1 MGRVRKNPE
10 ERREE
15 LAAAA
20 LALFCSQGY
29 GVTQVKD
36 ICTRAR
42 VAKGTFFYYFST
54 KEAVLQYIF
63 DEWARDFIAGY
74 LKQVKGKD
82 AVEKIR
88 LFLQAWKADNPVD
101 RLMDRLVE
109 EQQNSLIRRLWNQC
123 MADCFD
129 PVLLEIFRQ
138 GIREQVFHMEFP
150 QESLAFFWALL
161 DVLWP
166 AGGDAGCLPQ
176 RESIARK
183 QLENLLGMEPDSLR
197 IFEKAE

>member
-20 LALFCSQGY
+20 LALFCAQGY
-29 GVTQVKD
+29 GATQVQD

-42 VAKGTFFYYFST
+42 VAKGTFFYYFPT
-54 KEAVLQYIF
+54 KEAVLQHIF
-63 DEWARDFIAGY
+63 DGWARDFIAGY
-74 LKQVKGKD
+74 LKQGKGKN

-88 LFLQAWKADNPVD
+88 LFLQSCEADNPVD

-109 EQQNSLIRRLWNQC
+109 EQQNGLMRRLWNQC
-123 MADCFD
+123 VADRFD

-138 GIREQVFHMEFP
+138 GIREQAFHMEFP
-150 QESLAFFWALL
+150 QESLVFFWALL

-166 AGGDAGCLPQ
+166 EGGDDSVLPQ

-183 QLENLLGMEPDSLR
+183 QLETLLGMEPGSLQL
-197 IFEKAE
+197 FAKAE